1 MKSHINDILS
11 VNLLSRTF
19 FGFSSQLLLI
29 PFSFFIFMA
38 DQAELAVF
46 FIMRSL
52 IMIFMNA
59 VGKLI
64 IGQNT
69 YRFITKSKE
78 QEGFYQTTANLFFT
92 SFFFVAFLSVLY
104 LFFINLYIEIASL
117 TINFFEKI
125 LIFGILLFQTFNTT
139 FNHYFQIRDNDFL
152 SGISSAFFSRLITLL
167 FLTFFYFYFEIKLS
181 TLLISI
187 FAGHFISTILFGF
200 LSGLNKF
207 VKDIRFL
214 KFVIKNQRNL
224 LESISTFLST
234 YPQIYFAILGIFI
247 DDSATVIIGFVL
259 YILPAINIARQSL
272 ALSSR
277 TQILKIKSRDKLI
290 MFMKSYQKVM
300 FLYLFGFAIAMVLTT
315 LVLSNLDHFSNFQ
328 NYNELII
335 AINVMAV
342 ISIFLSLISLIF
354 GNFYIHANLMSGQRY
369 LLIRMPFILIFGALS
384 LFIFFPVFGYF
395 CYFLAFIINQLL
407 VSYVSKSYLL
417 RKFV

>member
-1 MKSHINDILS
+1 MAIG
-11 VNLLSRTF
+11 NL
-19 FGFSSQLLLI
+19 
-29 PFSFFIFMA
+29 
-38 DQAELAVF
+38 
-46 FIMRSL
+46 
-52 IMIFMNA
+52 
-59 VGKLI
+59 
-64 IGQNT
+64 
-69 YRFITKSKE
+69 
-78 QEGFYQTTANLFFT
+78 
-92 SFFFVAFLSVLY
+92 
-104 LFFINLYIEIASL
+104 
-117 TINFFEKI
+117 
-125 LIFGILLFQTFNTT
+125 
-139 FNHYFQIRDNDFL
+139 
-152 SGISSAFFSRLITLL
+152 GISVITASAFF
-167 FLTFFYFYFEIKLS
+167 FFK
-181 TLLISI
+181 
-187 FAGHFISTILFGF
+187 
-200 LSGLNKF
+200 
-207 VKDIRFL
+207 
-214 KFVIKNQRNL
+214 
-224 LESISTFLST
+224 
-234 YPQIYFAILGIFI
+234 ILGIFI